1 MQALKEFLTEILSN
15 AFESCGMD
23 RKFGEVVASQRPDLS
38 HFQCNGALAA
48 ARIHKRK
55 GRDIAQNVIDATKE
69 RQVFLKISN
78 DGPGFINLT
87 LADDFLANHAQELA
101 LDERMLCQPV
111 ANPKRVVIDFGGP
124 NIAKPM
130 HVGHLRSAV
139 IGDSLQRIFRFMGDH
154 VISDIHLGDWGTQVG
169 MLIREVKRR
178 QPDLIYF
185 DELYTGPYLEIPP
198 VNITE
203 LEEMYPDASA
213 RCERDEREMQAALQA
228 TVELQQGRPGYRA
241 LWQHFRDISIEALKE
256 DFEKLGVTFDLW
268 FGESRY
274 NDRIPE
280 MIKRLKQGGFTR
292 VSEGAL
298 VMVVLR
304 EAAEKEVPPLVL
316 VKSDGGFLY
325 TTTDLAAIEE
335 RVNDFQATQ
344 TLYVVDKRQELH
356 FEQIFLA
363 ARLTGIARNM
373 QLEHIAFGTVNGPD
387 GKPFKTRQGGV
398 MKLQNLISM
407 ATNEAMKRMAEIGI
421 AEGYEKEE
429 QLVIANKVGIATL
442 KFSDLINYRTSDYTF
457 DLERFTRFE
466 GRTGPYLLYA
476 AVRIKSILR
485 KAEQMGFYPGAILP
499 PIGPDRELILELS
512 KFSEAVHNA
521 YASRAPNHLCEFSY
535 SLAQTFSRFYESCHI
550 LKERDPARRTSWLRL
565 AELCLRQLER
575 TLSLLGIEMAERM

>member
-1 MQALKEFLTEILSN
+1 LKGS
-15 AFESCGMD
+15 
-23 RKFGEVVASQRPDLS
+23 V
-38 HFQCNGALAA
+38 
-48 ARIHKRK
+48 
-55 GRDIAQNVIDATKE
+55 
-69 RQVFLKISN
+69 
-78 DGPGFINLT
+78 
-87 LADDFLANHAQELA
+87 
-101 LDERMLCQPV
+101 
-111 ANPKRVVIDFGGP
+111 
-124 NIAKPM
+124 
-130 HVGHLRSAV
+130 
-139 IGDSLQRIFRFMGDH
+139 
-154 VISDIHLGDWGTQVG
+154 
-169 MLIREVKRR
+169 
-178 QPDLIYF
+178 
-185 DELYTGPYLEIPP
+185 
-198 VNITE
+198 
-203 LEEMYPDASA
+203 
-213 RCERDEREMQAALQA
+213 AALQA